1 MGKND
6 GDLALKIGSKF
17 YGRGE
22 LEKALVYYNQA
33 LDTFEEVGDL
43 QKEADTLLEIGDIY
57 IELNDTKMSRKFY
70 KKSQKIY
77 IKNKDIIGEGYAL
90 TGMGVTYQ
98 NDKEYEESREYY
110 KKALKK
116 FQKAKDNERTPILTS
131 LIADTYESQDA
142 VEDALIKYEKSL
154 KLFGEIKD
162 TKRENEIIEI
172 MDNLKQKKLKS
183 RLSRNQLIILIGYLV
198 LIIIAELIT
207 SYVNPEAGILVHG
220 FILFSLLIQSSTT
233 KSYNF
238 SNILMAM
245 MALPM
250 IRIVGLTMPLL
261 QVPVLYWF
269 PVISIPLFAAA
280 IIIIRVQGTSRISLG
295 LTWGNIPVQLLIAF
309 TGVILGFIEYQ
320 VLHPKPLIP
329 YFSIET
335 VLIAGI
341 ILLISTGLAE
351 ELLFRGIIQRNAENL
366 FGGAFGLLYASLL
379 FTSLHIGWQSL
390 TDLAFVFSVAMLY
403 GYCYQKTRSIFG
415 ITLSHGLS
423 NTFLFLI
430 MPFIT
435 EYSIFGITL
444 IHR

>member
-6 GDLALKIGSKF
+6 GELALKIGSKF

-33 LDTFEEVGDL
+33 LDTFEEIGDL
-43 QKEADTLLEIGDIY
+43 QKEADTLLEIGDIH
-57 IELNDTKMSRKFY
+57 IELNDAKMSREFY
-70 KKSQKIY
+70 KKSQKLY
-77 IKNKDIIGEGYAL
+77 MENKDPIGEGYAL
-90 TGMGVTYQ
+90 TGLGITYQ

-116 FQKAKDNERTPILTS
+116 FQKAKDNKRIPILIS
-131 LIADTYESQDA
+131 LIAGTYESQDA

-154 KLFGEIKD
+154 ELFGEIKD
-162 TKRENEIIEI
+162 TKRENEIIGI

-183 RLSRNQLIILIGYLV
+183 RISRNQLIILMGYLV
-198 LIIIAELIT
+198 ALIIAEVLT
-207 SYVNPEAGILVHG
+207 SFVNIEEGLLTHML
-220 FILFSLLIQSSTT
+220 ILFSLLIHSSISR
-233 KSYNF
+233 SYNF
-238 SNILMAM
+238 SNILMSM
-245 MALPM
+245 MVLPM

-261 QVPVLYWF
+261 QVPALYWF

-280 IIIIRVQGTSRISLG
+280 IVIVKVQGTSRISLG

-309 TGVILGFIEYQ
+309 TGVILGFIEFQ

-329 YFSIET
+329 YFSIVN
-335 VLIAGI
+335 VLVAGI

-366 FGGAFGLLYASLL
+366 FGGLFGLLYASLL
-379 FTSLHIGWQSL
+379 FTSLHIGWMSFI
-390 TDLAFVFSVAMLY
+390 DLAFVFAVAMLY

-435 EYSIFGITL
+435 F
-444 IHR
+444 